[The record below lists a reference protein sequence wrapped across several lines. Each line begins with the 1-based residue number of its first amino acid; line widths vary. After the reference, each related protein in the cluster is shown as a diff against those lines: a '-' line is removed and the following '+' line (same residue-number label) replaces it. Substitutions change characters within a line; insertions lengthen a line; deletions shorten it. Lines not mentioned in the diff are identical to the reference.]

1 MIIAQPPARLPASAL
16 APKLHPPAYR
26 SQQVMRE
33 ALLEK
38 IQCSGGARLVLVCA
52 PAGFGKS
59 TAMGQFRERLTGQGL
74 ATAWLTLDGQD
85 NDQSRFLAGL
95 QATLDHL
102 GAQQSAP
109 SQSALSSAGP
119 ASIGEWALELIGRCK
134 SLPAPFALFV
144 DDLEAVQDTGVLSL
158 LNELIDHLPRHGQ
171 LVLGSRVRPAL
182 SLSRLRMRAQLVEI
196 DAGHLR
202 FSILETRQ
210 FFADTPIAQS
220 VELLRDLHD
229 KSEGWV
235 AALWLASLALD
246 RSHAGAVLIER
257 FTGSNLALA
266 DYLAEDV
273 LAGLDDDLRRFL
285 LCTSVLK
292 HLNPQLCHA
301 LLPYDDAAAM
311 LERLA
316 AANLFITPIAG
327 EPGSF
332 RYHALF
338 ASFLRDQLAR
348 EQPQSVQA
356 LHRAAAGW
364 YEAQQRPVPAIDH
377 ALEGGDLERALRL
390 LDEHAM
396 PLLMEGRLRLLARW
410 FGELTSGVL
419 QDHPRLY
426 AIGLWALCF
435 TAGPVETSRRL
446 ESSGLGRCVDPV
458 VRALVDALPPTL
470 LSMQDRQEEAYM
482 RGCPL
487 LAGLSSGASFADSV
501 LVNVVANAATVL
513 GRHQEARRLLDA
525 GRRAQGGEP
534 STFSLMY
541 AESVD
546 GTIDLLE
553 GRLRHATAR
562 FRLAIN
568 PASGTAPALSY
579 AGGNA
584 WAGLLYAATVYESGE
599 LDHAAQL
606 LHVYLPLVCNAGL
619 SDHMILGHVML
630 ARIAVCRCD
639 PSHALQ
645 MLAKLESLG
654 HQRDLARVVAGARLE
669 RARMSLM
676 QGDPIAFD
684 TELSRASDG
693 ALWERVARECNLAN
707 DLETLALSRLRRA
720 VQVGG
725 ADTVPQIERQ
735 IAVATATS
743 SYRRVLLLRLLEAMA
758 LLRQGEVAPAISR
771 FSLVLKVCTREG
783 FVRLVIDEGPLA
795 GELVQRYL
803 AQEGDA
809 RQRDP
814 IVVDHARRLLRA
826 FGPLP
831 AVVDA
836 VQPSGNLTP
845 QELRVLQG
853 VAEGLSNDAMAGQF
867 GVSPST
873 VRTHLRNISAKLG
886 TQSRTQAVALA
897 RRKGWLE

>member
-1 MIIAQPPARLPASAL
+1 MAIAQRLARLPASAL
-16 APKLHPPAYR
+16 APKLYPPAYQ
-26 SQQVMRE
+26 SQQVTRE
-33 ALLEK
+33 ALLDK

-59 TAMGQFRERLTGQGL
+59 TAMGQYRERLTEQGL
-74 ATAWLTLDGQD
+74 ATAWLTLDVQD
-85 NDQSRFLAGL
+85 NDPSRFLAGL
-95 QATLDHL
+95 QATLEQLCAHESTL
-102 GAQQSAP
+102 PQP
-109 SQSALSSAGP
+109 PLWSAGP
-119 ASIGEWALELIGRCK
+119 ASIGEWALELIGRYA
-134 SLPAPFALFV
+134 SLPAAFALFI
-144 DDLEAVQDTGVLSL
+144 DDLETVQDPGVLGL

-171 LVLGSRVRPAL
+171 LVLGSRVRP
-182 SLSRLRMRAQLVEI
+182 SLPLARLRMRGQLVEI
-196 DAGHLR
+196 DAEHLR
-202 FSILETRQ
+202 FSILETQR
-210 FFADTPIAQS
+210 FFSDSPIAQS
-220 VELLRDLHD
+220 VELLRGLHD
-229 KSEGWV
+229 KSEGWI

-246 RSHAGAVLIER
+246 RPHVGAALIER
-257 FTGSNLALA
+257 FAGTNLALA

-273 LAGLDDDLRRFL
+273 LAGLDDDLHRFL

-292 HLNPQLCHA
+292 HLNPQICHA
-301 LLPYDDAAAM
+301 LLPHDDAAAM

-316 AANLFITPIAG
+316 AANLFVTPIAG
-327 EPGSF
+327 EPGSY

-338 ASFLRDQLAR
+338 ANFLRDQLAR
-348 EQPQSVQA
+348 DQPQSVHV

-410 FGELTSGVL
+410 FGELTNAAL
-419 QDHPRLY
+419 QDHRRLH
-426 AIGLWALCF
+426 AIGLWALCL
-435 TAGPVETSRRL
+435 TAGPVETMQRL
-446 ESSGLGRCVDPV
+446 ESSDLGNCSDPV

-470 LSMQDRQEEAYM
+470 LSMQDRQEEAYAC
-482 RGCPL
+482 GCPL
-487 LAGLSSGASFADSV
+487 LAGLSGGASFAGSV

-546 GTIDLLE
+546 GIIDLLE
-553 GRLRHATAR
+553 GRLRQATAR
-562 FRLAIN
+562 FRLAIS
-568 PASGTAPALSY
+568 PASGAAPALSY

-599 LDHAAQL
+599 FDHAAQL

-619 SDHMILGHVML
+619 ADHMILGHVML
-630 ARIAVCRCD
+630 ARIATSRRD
-639 PSHALQ
+639 PGHALQ
-645 MLAKLESLG
+645 TLAELEALG
-654 HQRDLARVVAGARLE
+654 HRRGLARVVAGARLE
-669 RARMSLM
+669 RARMSLL
-676 QGDPIAFD
+676 QGDLIAFD
-684 TELSRASDG
+684 TELARADD
-693 ALWERVARECNLAN
+693 ATLWERVARECNLAN
-707 DLETLALSRLRRA
+707 DLETLALSRLRRGVLA
-720 VQVGG
+720 GG
-725 ADTVPQIERQ
+725 ADTVPRIEHQ

-758 LLRQGEVAPAISR
+758 LLRQGELTTALSR
-771 FSLVLKVCTREG
+771 FNLVLKTCTREG
-783 FVRLVIDEGPLA
+783 FVSLVVDEGPLA
-795 GELVQRYL
+795 GELVQRFI
-803 AQEGDA
+803 AQESDA
-809 RQRDP
+809 RRRDP
-814 IVVDHARRLLRA
+814 LVVDHARRLLRA

-831 AVVDA
+831 AVA
-836 VQPSGNLTP
+836 EQAQAGNLTP

-886 TQSRTQAVALA
+886 AQSRTQAVALA

>member
-1 MIIAQPPARLPASAL
+1 MTIPQPLARVPASAL
-16 APKLHPPAYR
+16 APKLYPPAYR
-26 SQQVMRE
+26 SLQVMRE
-33 ALLEK
+33 ALLDK

-59 TAMGQFRERLTGQGL
+59 TAMGQYRERLTDQGS

-95 QATLDHL
+95 QATLEQLCAHETAVPQPVL
-102 GAQQSAP
+102 P
-109 SQSALSSAGP
+109 IAGP
-119 ASIGEWALELIGRCK
+119 ASIGEWALDLIGRYAA
-134 SLPAPFALFV
+134 LPAPFALFV
-144 DDLEAVQDTGVLSL
+144 DDLETVQDIGVLGL

-182 SLSRLRMRAQLVEI
+182 SLARLRMRGQLVEI

-210 FFADTPIAQS
+210 FFANTPIAQS
-220 VELLRDLHD
+220 VELLRGLHD

-246 RSHAGAVLIER
+246 RPHGGAALIKR

-292 HLNPQLCHA
+292 HLNSQICHA
-301 LLPYDDAAAM
+301 LLPHDNAAAM

-316 AANLFITPIAG
+316 AANLFVTPIAG
-327 EPGSF
+327 EPGSY

-348 EQPQSVQA
+348 EQPQLVQS

-377 ALEGGDLERALRL
+377 ALEGGDLKHALRL

-410 FGELTSGVL
+410 FDELAEGAL
-419 QDHPRLY
+419 QDHPRLHV
-426 AIGLWALCF
+426 IGLWALCF
-435 TAGPVETSRRL
+435 TEGPAETMQRL
-446 ESSGLGRCVDPV
+446 QSSDLGRCADPV
-458 VRALVDALPPTL
+458 VRELVDTLPSLL
-470 LSMQDRQEEAYM
+470 LSMQDRQEEAYTY
-482 RGCPL
+482 GCPL
-487 LAGLSSGASFADSV
+487 LAGLSNAPSFTGSV

-525 GRRAQGGEP
+525 GRRAQGCEP
-534 STFSLMY
+534 SAFSLMY

-546 GTIDLLE
+546 GIIDLLE
-553 GRLRHATAR
+553 GRLRQATAR

-568 PASGTAPALSY
+568 PASGGAPTLSY

-599 LDHAAQL
+599 LDHAVQL

-630 ARIAVCRCD
+630 ARIAAFRRD
-639 PSHALQ
+639 PGHALQ
-645 MLAKLESLG
+645 MLAELEALG
-654 HQRDLARVVAGARLE
+654 HRRHLARVVAGARIE
-669 RARMSLM
+669 RARMSLL
-676 QGDPIAFD
+676 QGDLIAFD
-684 TELSRASDG
+684 TELSRADD
-693 ALWERVARECNLAN
+693 AILWERVARECNLAN
-707 DLETLALSRLRRA
+707 DLETLELARLRRA
-720 VQVGG
+720 VLVGG
-725 ADTVPQIERQ
+725 ADTVPQIEHQ

-758 LLRQGEVAPAISR
+758 LLRQGELTTALSR
-771 FSLVLKVCTREG
+771 FSLVLKICTREG
-783 FVRLVIDEGPLA
+783 FVRLVVDEGPLA
-795 GELVQRYL
+795 GELVQRFL
-803 AQEGDA
+803 AQESDA

-814 IVVDHARRLLRA
+814 MVVDHARRLLLA

-831 AVVDA
+831 SMVEPAHPV
-836 VQPSGNLTP
+836 GNLTP
-845 QELRVLQG
+845 QELRMLQG
-853 VAEGLSNDAMAGQF
+853 VAEGLSNDTMAARF

-873 VRTHLRNISAKLG
+873 VRTHLRNISTKLG
-886 TQSRTQAVALA
+886 AQSRTQAVALA